1 MKKPNPTETY
11 FDTEHFFNISN
22 DLLIIAGFDGY
33 FKKINPT
40 VSKVL
45 GYTEEELYAK
55 PIHSLMHEEDRGI
68 TLQYRQMLKQGAPL
82 LNFENRYIAK
92 DGSIVWLSWTSMP
105 MEKEQLVYAIAK
117 NITHKKKVEEDRNS
131 LIRSLSSVNENLK
144 QLTYTTSHDLRSPVN
159 NLLSIFQLLD
169 TSKIEDQE
177 TLGFIH
183 ILKNATEELKKTLNN
198 YVDILTNNNDL
209 NVPIETVFLYETLE
223 QTVNSI
229 STLIKESNTTIE
241 ANFTEFNLL
250 QFNTNYLQSI
260 FLNLITNSIKYAK
273 PHCSALIKINST
285 LQNGKHQIIYT
296 DNGLGFDLEKVKDKL
311 FGFQQQFHHHL
322 DSKGIGLFLVYNHIT
337 RLGGTVHIDSVLNE
351 GTTFIFTF
359 KD

>member
-1 MKKPNPTETY
+1 MKSLNSTA
-11 FDTEHFFNISN
+11 FDTEHFFNISH

-45 GYTEEELYAK
+45 GYSEEELYAT
-55 PIHSLMHEEDRGI
+55 PIQNFMHEDDKNI
-68 TLQYRQMLKQGAPL
+68 TLQYRQMLKQGAPV

-92 DGSIVWLSWTSMP
+92 DGSIIWLSWTSMP

-117 NITHKKKVEEDRNS
+117 NITHKKKVEEDRNN

-169 TSKIEDQE
+169 TSKIQDQE
-177 TLGFIH
+177 TLEFIE

-209 NVPIETVFLYETLE
+209 NVPIESVMLYETLE
-223 QTVNSI
+223 QTVSSI
-229 STLIKESNTTIE
+229 STLIQESKATIE
-241 ANFTEFNLL
+241 ANFDAFNML
-250 QFNTNYLQSI
+250 QFNKNYLQSI

-273 PHCSALIKINST
+273 PHCNAVIKISST
-285 LQNGKHQIIYT
+285 LQNGKPQIMYT

-351 GTTFIFTF
+351 GTTFVFTF
-359 KD
+359 RD